1 MTKLPNLRISGAV
14 TLLGHLGAFVTV
26 CAWGSSFLASRVL
39 MEEGGWTPVE
49 TFVYRF
55 SFAYLVLLLFTFRK
69 IRSNSWRDEIT
80 FLVCGVC
87 AGSLYFI
94 AENYALQNTTT
105 GNVSLLASIAPIFTT
120 LLMAAVFRTR
130 IAPMVAIGSVIS
142 FIGVGC
148 IIFSNGQGLEINP
161 AGDLLALS
169 AALSWAVYTILVKR
183 MIPHYN
189 SFFITRKLFFYGVL
203 TAIPLLCLQDS
214 PLHISILFDW
224 SQPKYMLNFLF
235 LALMCSLAAY
245 LIWNEAMKILGPVK
259 ANNYQYLSPLV
270 TMVAAYIIFHE
281 EIYILGYIGCVLIIG
296 GLIISDKGTG
306 FISRLR
312 KHRADNNSDS

>member
-1 MTKLPNLRISGAV
+1 M
-14 TLLGHLGAFVTV
+14 
-26 CAWGSSFLASRVL
+26 
-39 MEEGGWTPVE
+39 E

-55 SFAYLVLLLFTFRK
+55 SFAYLILLIFTFHK

-80 FLVCGVC
+80 FLACGIC

-94 AENYALQNTTT
+94 SENYALQNTTT

-120 LLMAAVFRTR
+120 LLMAAVFKTR

-169 AALSWAVYTILVKR
+169 AAFSWAVYTILMKR

-203 TAIPLLCLQDS
+203 TALPLLYFQQA
-214 PLHISILFDW
+214 PLHLSIIFDW
-224 SQPKYMLNFLF
+224 SQPKYILNFLF
-235 LALMCSLAAY
+235 LGLICSLTAY
-245 LIWNEAMKILGPVK
+245 LIWNEVMKILGPVK
-259 ANNYQYLSPLV
+259 ANNYQYLSPLI

-281 EIYILGYIGCVLIIG
+281 EIYILGYVGCVLIIG
-296 GLIISDKGTG
+296 GLVISDKGSD
-306 FISRLR
+306 FIAKLR
-312 KHRADNNSDS
+312 KRKYDR